1 LNADRFPVRFRY
13 PDIEQA
19 ANKKNYTEA
28 AARIGG
34 DTYNSKGW
42 WEN

>member
-1 LNADRFPVRFRY
+1 MTIKFPVRFRY
-13 PDIEQA
+13 PATEQA
-19 ANKKNYTEA
+19 ANKENYDKRLQ
-28 AARIGG
+28 RIGG